1 MGDNLLKTTLK
12 VIGKSGSL
20 ETKCKDRG
28 SGSRFVHSTL
38 SLYVFITSVQPSTLG
53 VKKQIRFIHE
63 NKPACVA

>member
-20 ETKCKDRG
+20 ETKCKDTG

-38 SLYVFITSVQPSTLG
+38 SLYVFIISVQPSTLG
-53 VKKQIRFIHE
+53 MRR
-63 NKPACVA
+63 